1 MQETDRA
8 MLEDAERFRQ
18 IWQRV
23 QGGRETVQISAE
35 RVGEGD
41 PSQAWDP
48 VPFLQDAIVQSR
60 LREACCRRW
69 TRLAPLAGSYR
80 NQARRLTAALFLLG
94 GVRPVS
100 APAGEGQPWA
110 SLEESCRRL
119 WLWERRAEE
128 RYRTA
133 LTRTADPELRSLFRE
148 LAGEC
153 AIGRQRIRVILEG
166 LF

>member
-18 IWQRV
+18 VWQRV
-23 QGGRETVQISAE
+23 QGGREAARTASEDTGRTAQA
-35 RVGEGD
+35 D
-41 PSQAWDP
+41 PWDP
-48 VPFLQDAIVQSR
+48 IPFLQDAIVQSR

-80 NQARRLTAALFLLG
+80 SQARRLTAALFLLG

-100 APAGEGQPWA
+100 APAGGGHPWA
-110 SLEESCRRL
+110 SLEESCRQL

-133 LTRTADPELRSLFRE
+133 LARTADPELRALFRE

-153 AIGRQRIRVILEG
+153 AIGRQRVRVILEG
-166 LF
+166 LL